1 MVQEIRSGSSNRRA
15 GTGWKTQ
22 LQHIVKA
29 IIRFCLRS
37 EPDVSK
43 PLLSV
48 VIPTWNRA
56 HVVCEA
62 VESAL
67 AQLYRGVEVIV
78 VDDASTD
85 NTAELLTKTF
95 GSRIHLLRLA
105 TRRGPGAAR
114 NAGALLACGE
124 FVAFLDSDD
133 IWLPGK
139 FDAELR
145 VFAESPHANA
155 VVSDSQNFFEGQADG
170 ETRFA
175 QNGLVNATNGRT
187 VFIEDCA
194 WLWTNSMNTA
204 HTCGITVRRK
214 VLAQLG
220 RRLFAEDLSCC
231 EDWEFQL
238 RLYHLGR
245 VVVLPKVYSWVRR
258 FNDGSRNGRGVP
270 GQPPTRDQ
278 TIMLLRARLTV
289 IERSSAW
296 LLGLRAD
303 LATEFERFRVE
314 TESDL
319 IQLTAKAKTA

>member
-1 MVQEIRSGSSNRRA
+1 M
-15 GTGWKTQ
+15 K
-22 LQHIVKA
+22 
-29 IIRFCLRS
+29 
-37 EPDVSK
+37 K
-43 PLLSV
+43 PILSV

-67 AQLYRGVEVIV
+67 QQLYRAFEVIV

-85 NTAELLTKTF
+85 NTAEVLKNTF
-95 GSRIHLLRLA
+95 GARIHVLRLA
-105 TRRGPGAAR
+105 RRRGPGAAR

-133 IWLPGK
+133 LWLPGK
-139 FDAELR
+139 FETELR
-145 VFAESPHANA
+145 VFAEFPHANA
-155 VVSDSQNFFEGQADG
+155 VVSDSQNFFAGRPDG

-175 QNGLVNATNGRT
+175 QNGLLNATNGQMLLA
-187 VFIEDCA
+187 EDCS

-214 VLAQLG
+214 VLADLG

-258 FNDGSRNGRGVP
+258 FDDGTRLGRSIP
-270 GQPPTRDQ
+270 GQPPTREQ
-278 TIMLLRARLTV
+278 EITLLRARLAV
-289 IERSSAW
+289 IERSKMW
-296 LLGLRAD
+296 LLDLRAD
-303 LATEFERFRVE
+303 LAAEFERFRKE
-314 TESDL
+314 TESSL
-319 IQLTAKAKTA
+319 QRLTTKAKTA

>member
-1 MVQEIRSGSSNRRA
+1 MKS
-15 GTGWKTQ
+15 
-22 LQHIVKA
+22 
-29 IIRFCLRS
+29 
-37 EPDVSK
+37 DVNK
-43 PLLSV
+43 PQLSV

-67 AQLYRGVEVIV
+67 AQRHGAVEVIV

-85 NTAELLTKTF
+85 NTVEILNHTF
-95 GSRIHLLRLA
+95 GAWIKVLRLA

-133 IWLPGK
+133 VWLPGK
-139 FDAELR
+139 LDAELR
-145 VFAESPHANA
+145 VFVEFPDANA

-175 QNGLVNATNGRT
+175 QNGLLNATNGST
-187 VFIEDCA
+187 CFIEDCA

-214 VLAQLG
+214 VLAELG
-220 RRLFAEDLSCC
+220 PRLFAEDLACC

-238 RLYHLGR
+238 RLYHRGR
-245 VVVLPKVYSWVRR
+245 VVVLPQVFSWVRR
-258 FNDGSRNGRGVP
+258 FNDGSRLGRGIP
-270 GQPPTRDQ
+270 GQPPSRTQ
-278 TIMLLRARLTV
+278 EIMLWQARLKV
-289 IERSSAW
+289 IERSKPW
-296 LLGLRAD
+296 LPGLRAD
-303 LATEFERFRVE
+303 LAAEFQRFRTE
-314 TESDL
+314 TESNL
-319 IQLTAKAKTA
+319 NRT

>member
-1 MVQEIRSGSSNRRA
+1 MN
-15 GTGWKTQ
+15 
-22 LQHIVKA
+22 
-29 IIRFCLRS
+29 
-37 EPDVSK
+37 K

-56 HVVCEA
+56 PVVCEA

-67 AQLYRGVEVIV
+67 AQLYRAVEVIV

-85 NTAELLTKTF
+85 NTAELLASTF
-95 GSRIHLLRLA
+95 GPRIHVLRLA
-105 TRRGPGAAR
+105 NRRGPGAAR

-133 IWLPGK
+133 VWLPGK
-139 FDAELR
+139 FDAEMRL
-145 VFAESPHANA
+145 FAESPHANA
-155 VVSDSQNFFEGQADG
+155 VVSDSQNFFENQPDG
-170 ETRFA
+170 ETRFE
-175 QNGLVNATNGRT
+175 QNGLLKATAGRT
-187 VFIEDCA
+187 RFIEECA
-194 WLWTNSMNTA
+194 WLWTNSKNTA
-204 HTCGITVRRK
+204 HTCGITVRRQ

-220 RRLFAEDLSCC
+220 RRLFAEDLSWC

-258 FNDGSRNGRGVP
+258 FDDGSRLGRGVP
-270 GQPPTRDQ
+270 GQPPTREQ
-278 TIMLLRARLTV
+278 AIRLLRARLTV

-303 LATEFERFRVE
+303 LAAEFERFREE
-314 TESDL
+314 TESEL
-319 IQLTAKAKTA
+319 MQLTAKAKTA